1 MRRIT
6 TLAVFLMLTT
16 AALAQVVDPRQRES
30 SQRDEARLQQERF
43 LWEMEQRDSAASRA
57 QQEVVERRA
66 TEYQRL
72 EFERRVNKV
81 AAIWNRPFEDYQR
94 GHVLNIKDAGAS
106 LEGVSR
112 SGTVPVAQI
121 GYVPRMAM
129 GRCSQKWE
137 VCGNTLWAP
146 HASRRGEFGTSLL
159 GLFTL
164 GTLRTQRI
172 PATPESPR

>member
-81 AAIWNRPFEDYQR
+81 AAIWNRLFEDYQR
-94 GHVLNIKDAGAS
+94 GHVLNIKDARALS
-106 LEGVSR
+106 KAFHDLE
-112 SGTVPVAQI
+112 
-121 GYVPRMAM
+121 
-129 GRCSQKWE
+129 
-137 VCGNTLWAP
+137 L
-146 HASRRGEFGTSLL
+146 FGW
-159 GLFTL
+159 
-164 GTLRTQRI
+164 
-172 PATPESPR
+172 PK

>member
-43 LWEMEQRDSAASRA
+43 LWEMEQRDSAALRA

-81 AAIWNRPFEDYQR
+81 AALWNRLFEDYQR
-94 GHVLNIKDAGAS
+94 DRAEHQARVLF

-112 SGTVPVAQI
+112 PGGVRVAQI
-121 GYVPRMAM
+121 G
-129 GRCSQKWE
+129 
-137 VCGNTLWAP
+137 
-146 HASRRGEFGTSLL
+146 
-159 GLFTL
+159 
-164 GTLRTQRI
+164 
-172 PATPESPR
+172 

>member
-57 QQEVVERRA
+57 QQEERRA

-81 AAIWNRPFEDYQR
+81 AAIWNRLFEDYQR
-94 GHVLNIKDAGAS
+94 GHVLNIKDARALS
-106 LEGVSR
+106 KAFHDLE
-112 SGTVPVAQI
+112 
-121 GYVPRMAM
+121 
-129 GRCSQKWE
+129 
-137 VCGNTLWAP
+137 L
-146 HASRRGEFGTSLL
+146 FGW
-159 GLFTL
+159 
-164 GTLRTQRI
+164 
-172 PATPESPR
+172 PK